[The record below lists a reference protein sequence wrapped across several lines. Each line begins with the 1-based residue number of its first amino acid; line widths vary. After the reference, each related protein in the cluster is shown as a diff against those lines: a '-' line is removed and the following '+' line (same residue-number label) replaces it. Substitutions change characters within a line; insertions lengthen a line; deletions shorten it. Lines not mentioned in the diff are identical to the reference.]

1 MIGSLGNRWQ
11 FTWREV
17 WAKLA
22 DLSAAR
28 PALFIQLFD
37 CAEDFLNEM
46 PRPVD
51 YEVLRNDPAKAR
63 QAFRRL
69 KGSDFKSE
77 ADTVGFLERAY
88 TAIADLR
95 SERLAERYE
104 RLIKNFLSRYNLRY
118 RIVEPFKLRSLL

>member
-1 MIGSLGNRWQ
+1 MIESLGNRWQ

-22 DLSAAR
+22 DLSAG
-28 PALFIQLFD
+28 PPDLFIQLFD
-37 CAEDFLNEM
+37 CAEDFLNEL

-51 YEVLRNDPAKAR
+51 SEVLRNDPAKAR
-63 QAFRRL
+63 QAFRRI
-69 KGSDFKSE
+69 KGSGFKSE
-77 ADTVGFLERAY
+77 ADIVGFLERAY

-104 RLIKNFLSRYNLRY
+104 RLIKNFLRRYNLRY